1 MAANMEKEVASPV
14 IEPLLPTDSLDDAS
28 EANKKLSNQMCNE
41 TDDPQAH
48 QRNYRKRS
56 VSESPEKSPE
66 ISPSSLKRKRH
77 SDHRDERRHRRRS
90 HSRSRSR
97 SRSPRRRRS
106 SSPRNLI
113 HMMDLGPEVNGHMGT
128 LLKKVEKIL
137 ENQERMLKNQ
147 ERLLELVEQQQQQQ
161 QHQQTSGIKRLVN
174 GVRGTIEQ
182 ESVHSCKSELS
193 FTPRLES
200 VSHMTN
206 ETERDTNPEVLQSTP
221 KEQSIAKSKISKSK
235 KRLASST
242 KMELGDST
250 YDASMSGEESAV
262 SQNGVSLDPNDGTVA
277 ISPMI
282 TALNSGSV
290 NCDGSSGTVD
300 ESDINSDENDRT
312 KVLLSLAE
320 RIQKTSCSIGN
331 FSVNLVKVLFTKEE
345 MLNKN
350 CSGTRGKGALDS
362 AKLDL
367 VKFCAFKLYA
377 VPEGEQ
383 DLIWKQKC
391 VVSIDEYLRRGKRAR
406 VQNRTKEATG
416 NVINLEL
423 SMVNLTASSEDIK
436 NEKVVPESE
445 HC

>member
-1 MAANMEKEVASPV
+1 
-14 IEPLLPTDSLDDAS
+14 
-28 EANKKLSNQMCNE
+28 
-41 TDDPQAH
+41 
-48 QRNYRKRS
+48 
-56 VSESPEKSPE
+56 
-66 ISPSSLKRKRH
+66 
-77 SDHRDERRHRRRS
+77 
-90 HSRSRSR
+90 
-97 SRSPRRRRS
+97 
-106 SSPRNLI
+106 
-113 HMMDLGPEVNGHMGT
+113 MMDLGPEVNGHIGT

-137 ENQERMLKNQ
+137 ENQERVLKNQ
-147 ERLLELVEQQQQQQ
+147 ERLLELVEQQEQ
-161 QHQQTSGIKRLVN
+161 QHQQTSGLKRLVN

-182 ESVHSCKSELS
+182 EGVHSCKSELS

-206 ETERDTNPEVLQSTP
+206 ETVRDTNPEVLQSTP

-242 KMELGDST
+242 KVELGDST

-262 SQNGVSLDPNDGTVA
+262 SQNGVSSDPIDGTVA

-300 ESDINSDENDRT
+300 ESDLNSDENDRT

-423 SMVNLTASSEDIK
+423 SMVNLSASSEDVK
-436 NEKVVPESE
+436 NEKGVPESE

>member
-1 MAANMEKEVASPV
+1 MGSKAVLRPVVLFCKKIILPVCGKKKKKRNKDFHSNRTQPDTAN
-14 IEPLLPTDSLDDAS
+14 L
-28 EANKKLSNQMCNE
+28 
-41 TDDPQAH
+41 
-48 QRNYRKRS
+48 
-56 VSESPEKSPE
+56 
-66 ISPSSLKRKRH
+66 SLK
-77 SDHRDERRHRRRS
+77 
-90 HSRSRSR
+90 
-97 SRSPRRRRS
+97 
-106 SSPRNLI
+106 LI

-161 QHQQTSGIKRLVN
+161 HHQQTSGLKRLVN

-206 ETERDTNPEVLQSTP
+206 ETVRDTNPEVLQSTP

-423 SMVNLTASSEDIK
+423 SMVNLSASSEDIK

>member
-1 MAANMEKEVASPV
+1 
-14 IEPLLPTDSLDDAS
+14 
-28 EANKKLSNQMCNE
+28 
-41 TDDPQAH
+41 
-48 QRNYRKRS
+48 
-56 VSESPEKSPE
+56 
-66 ISPSSLKRKRH
+66 
-77 SDHRDERRHRRRS
+77 
-90 HSRSRSR
+90 
-97 SRSPRRRRS
+97 
-106 SSPRNLI
+106 
-113 HMMDLGPEVNGHMGT
+113 MDLGPEVNGHMGT
-128 LLKKVEKIL
+128 LLKKVEKII
-137 ENQERMLKNQ
+137 ENQERVLKNQ

-161 QHQQTSGIKRLVN
+161 HQQTSGLKRLVN

-182 ESVHSCKSELS
+182 ESVHSCKCESS

-206 ETERDTNPEVLQSTP
+206 ETLRDTSPEMLQGTP
-221 KEQSIAKSKISKSK
+221 KEQSIAKSKVSKTK

-242 KMELGDST
+242 KTELSDSMC
-250 YDASMSGEESAV
+250 DASMSGEESVV
-262 SQNGVSLDPNDGTVA
+262 SQNGVSSDPNESTVA

-300 ESDINSDENDRT
+300 QSDINSDDNDRT

-416 NVINLEL
+416 NVINLDL
-423 SMVNLTASSEDIK
+423 SIVNLSGTGEDVK
-436 NEKVVPESE
+436 NEKVAPGTE